1 MRQVYLDNS
10 ATTKIS
16 QGVANAMSNA
26 LQIYGNPSSLHS
38 EGHSASL
45 LIEAARLNVA
55 KLIDAD
61 INEIIFTSGGTES
74 NNTVINI
81 ACELIKNSETKKEI
95 IVSAIEHPSI
105 VETIKKAE
113 KNGIKVIYLPVDR
126 NGRAKIDELKKS
138 LSERTAL
145 VSVMSANNETGTIQN
160 IKEIT
165 NLAHN
170 AGALMH
176 TDAVQI
182 IGKANFSVKDLDV
195 DYASFSAHKIN
206 GPKGIGALYV
216 KTKAPY
222 SSFMLGGHQERGKR
236 AGTYNTL
243 GIVGFGQAAQD
254 AQNTPNKYNE
264 LIEPIKNKLREDII
278 KSIPRVIVT
287 GDQDYSL
294 PNVLNVSF
302 PGAEGESILLF
313 LDHYGIEV
321 STGSACASGDG
332 KPSHVLM
339 AMLADPELAHGSVR
353 FSLGLENTTDDVD
366 YLMKYLPKI
375 IKNLR
380 EISTLKEGD
389 KNE

>member
-1 MRQVYLDNS
+1 MTEAL
-10 ATTKIS
+10 
-16 QGVANAMSNA
+16 NA
-26 LQIYGNPSSLHS
+26 YGNPSSLHS
-38 EGHSASL
+38 EGHKSKL
-45 LIEAARLNVA
+45 LIEEARNKVAALIGA
-55 KLIDAD
+55 KTD
-61 INEIIFTSGGTES
+61 EIIFTSGGTES

-105 VETIKKAE
+105 IEALKNQE

-126 NGRAKIDELKKS
+126 NGRVKIDELKKL
-138 LSERTAL
+138 LSERTAF
-145 VSVMSANNETGTIQN
+145 VSIMSANNETGTIQD

-165 NLAHN
+165 KLAHN
-170 AGALMH
+170 ADALVH

-182 IGKANFSVKDLDV
+182 IGKADFNVKDFDV

-216 KTKAPY
+216 KPKAPY
-222 SSFMLGGHQERGKR
+222 SPFMLGGHQERGKR
-236 AGTYNTL
+236 AGTYNTH

-254 AQNTPNKYNE
+254 AQDTPKKYLE
-264 LIEPIKNKLREDII
+264 LIQPIKDNLREDII
-278 KSIPRVIVT
+278 KAIPRVIVN
-287 GDQDYSL
+287 GNQDYSL

-353 FSLGLENTTDDVD
+353 FSFGLDNTAADVE
-366 YLMKYLPKI
+366 YVMKYLPRI

-380 EISTLKEGD
+380 EISTLREGN

>member
-1 MRQVYLDNS
+1 MRNVYIDNS
-10 ATTKIS
+10 ATTNMSQSVIKAIS
-16 QGVANAMSNA
+16 KA
-26 LQIYGNPSSLHS
+26 LKFYGNPSSLHN
-38 EGHSASL
+38 EGHQAKL
-45 LIEAARLNVA
+45 LIEKAREKVA
-55 KLIDAD
+55 KLIGAD
-61 INEIIFTSGGTES
+61 TGEIVFTSGGTES

-81 ACELIKNSETKKEI
+81 ACELIKHSETKKEI

-105 VETIKKAE
+105 IEAIKKQE
-113 KNGIKVIYLPVDR
+113 KNGIKVIYLPVNRD
-126 NGRAKIDELKKS
+126 GRIKITELKKC
-138 LSERTAL
+138 LNERTAL
-145 VSVMSANNETGTIQN
+145 VSVMAANNETGIIQD
-160 IKEIT
+160 IEEVTK
-165 NLAHN
+165 LAHQV
-170 AGALMH
+170 GALIH

-182 IGKANFSVKDLDV
+182 IGKNDFNVKNLGV

-216 KTKAPY
+216 KKGSPY
-222 SSFMLGGHQERGKR
+222 SLFMLGGHQEGGKR

-243 GIVGFGQAAQD
+243 GIVGFGQAAEE
-254 AQNTPNKYNE
+254 AQNTPKKYLE
-264 LIEPIKNKLREDII
+264 KIRPIKDNLREEII
-278 KSIPRVIVT
+278 NKIPNVIIN
-287 GDQDYSL
+287 GDQDFSL

-353 FSLGLENTTDDVD
+353 FSFGLKNTSRDVK
-366 YLMKYLPKI
+366 YVMKYLPKI
-375 IKNLR
+375 IENLR
-380 EISTLKEGD
+380 EISTLKPGE